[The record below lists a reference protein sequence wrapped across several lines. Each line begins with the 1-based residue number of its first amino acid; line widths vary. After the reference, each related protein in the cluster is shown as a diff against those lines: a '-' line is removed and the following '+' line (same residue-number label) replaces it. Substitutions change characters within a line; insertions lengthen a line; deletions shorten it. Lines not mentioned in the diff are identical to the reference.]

1 MSNIDAFKL
10 VLVGGSNVGKT
21 SVIRRYVEES
31 FSAKARATMTA
42 SYSEKIVNV
51 QGSRDPIKL

>member
-10 VLVGGSNVGKT
+10 VLVGGSNAGKT
-21 SVIRRYVEES
+21 SVIRRYVEDS
-31 FSAKARATMTA
+31 FSAKSRATMTA

-51 QGSRDPIKL
+51 